1 MHDLNVYK
9 QKLSEVGYADQDAAI
24 LLMRLQLILAIKA
37 EISKRDWS
45 QREAAKQMGVAQ
57 PRIAEL
63 VGLRVDKFTVELL
76 TKYLSSLKKEVTLKV
91 S

>member
-24 LLMRLQLILAIKA
+24 LLMRLQLILVIKA
-37 EISKRDWS
+37 EILKRNWS

-76 TKYLSSLKKEVTLKV
+76 TKYLRSLNKEVTLKV
-91 S
+91 C

>member
-1 MHDLNVYK
+1 MNHLNVYK
-9 QKLSEVGYADQDAAI
+9 QKLAEVGYTDQDATI
-24 LLMRLQLILAIKA
+24 LLLRLQLILAIKS
-37 EISKRDWS
+37 EIQQRNWS
-45 QREAAKQMGVAQ
+45 QREAARQMGVAQ

-76 TKYLSSLKKEVTLKV
+76 AKYLRSLKKEVTLKV

>member
-24 LLMRLQLILAIKA
+24 LLMRLQLILVIKA
-37 EISKRDWS
+37 EILKRNWS

-76 TKYLSSLKKEVTLKV
+76 TKYLRSLNKEVTLKV

>member
-9 QKLSEVGYADQDAAI
+9 QKLAEVGYADQDAAI
-24 LLMRLQLILAIKA
+24 LLLRLQLILAIKA
-37 EISKRDWS
+37 EIAKRNWS

-76 TKYLSSLKKEVTLKV
+76 AKYLRSLKKEVTLKV

>member
-1 MHDLNVYK
+1 MNDLNVYK
-9 QKLSEVGYADQDAAI
+9 QKLAEVGYSDQDAAI
-24 LLMRLQLILAIKA
+24 LLLRLQLILAIKS
-37 EISKRDWS
+37 EIQKRNWS
-45 QREAAKQMGVAQ
+45 QREAARQMGVAQ

-76 TKYLSSLKKEVTLKV
+76 AKYLRSLKKEVTLKV